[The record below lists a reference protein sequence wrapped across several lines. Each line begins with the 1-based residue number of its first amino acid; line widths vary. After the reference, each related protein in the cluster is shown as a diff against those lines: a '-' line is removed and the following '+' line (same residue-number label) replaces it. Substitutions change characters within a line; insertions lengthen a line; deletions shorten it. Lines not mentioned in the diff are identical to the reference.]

1 MYREREKDEVFP
13 WDFIH
18 AGTTKQY
25 LRREW
30 EKAFD
35 PNSAPVPNCKWGDC
49 QKCGI
54 PGFGDEIKLADDP
67 VRHKAPS
74 RTPEEIKKLVAERR
88 PKKTESFSY
97 KITFKKTGLSRF
109 LPHQN
114 MLSFFER
121 TFLCA
126 GIPVKFS
133 EGFSPK
139 PRISNMGALPLG
151 LETYCEVISVE
162 LLQKLDISP
171 ENLPTL
177 MAQLSTPFPRG
188 MEIVNIE
195 PLKEKLSKHF
205 PKAMVYRH
213 TPESIPAD
221 LMERF
226 NAKALPV
233 VKNHRGQEIDLI
245 LLDYV
250 LPDGTGM
257 DVIQTAKRLGLLA
270 KIVVFS
276 GEAGG
281 AILKQ
286 LMEAGVNGFMS
297 KSISSD
303 EIAVVINSVM
313 QGCDYTDEGLMCVED
328 DLKDD
333 YETMKNLTRREM
345 ELITLCATGLNTKQL
360 AEEMNVTPHSIEN
373 MKSTV
378 FAKVGVKSTN
388 ELILYAFRV
397 GLIC

>member
-1 MYREREKDEVFP
+1 MQKGKIRILLVEDHPLYRVGLHMALSYSGLDCVLKSEAENVAQALD
-13 WDFIH
+13 
-18 AGTTKQY
+18 Y
-25 LRREW
+25 LQQHS
-30 EKAFD
+30 D
-35 PNSAPVPNCKWGDC
+35 
-49 QKCGI
+49 
-54 PGFGDEIKLADDP
+54 
-67 VRHKAPS
+67 
-74 RTPEEIKKLVAERR
+74 
-88 PKKTESFSY
+88 
-97 KITFKKTGLSRF
+97 
-109 LPHQN
+109 
-114 MLSFFER
+114 
-121 TFLCA
+121 
-126 GIPVKFS
+126 
-133 EGFSPK
+133 
-139 PRISNMGALPLG
+139 
-151 LETYCEVISVE
+151 
-162 LLQKLDISP
+162 
-171 ENLPTL
+171 
-177 MAQLSTPFPRG
+177 
-188 MEIVNIE
+188 
-195 PLKEKLSKHF
+195 
-205 PKAMVYRH
+205 
-213 TPESIPAD
+213 
-221 LMERF
+221 
-226 NAKALPV
+226 
-233 VKNHRGQEIDLI
+233 EIDLI

-297 KSISSD
+297 KSISSE

-313 QGCDYTDEGLMCVED
+313 QGCDYTDEGLLCVED

>member
-1 MYREREKDEVFP
+1 MLTPKECVMENKNKIIIVEDQPVCRLGIRMTLDSSGLNHQILDEF
-13 WDFIH
+13 
-18 AGTTKQY
+18 GTASQAIEY
-25 LRREW
+25 L
-30 EKAFD
+30 
-35 PNSAPVPNCKWGDC
+35 
-49 QKCGI
+49 
-54 PGFGDEIKLADDP
+54 
-67 VRHKAPS
+67 
-74 RTPEEIKKLVAERR
+74 
-88 PKKTESFSY
+88 
-97 KITFKKTGLSRF
+97 
-109 LPHQN
+109 
-114 MLSFFER
+114 
-121 TFLCA
+121 
-126 GIPVKFS
+126 
-133 EGFSPK
+133 
-139 PRISNMGALPLG
+139 
-151 LETYCEVISVE
+151 
-162 LLQKLDISP
+162 
-171 ENLPTL
+171 EN
-177 MAQLSTPFPRG
+177 F
-188 MEIVNIE
+188 
-195 PLKEKLSKHF
+195 
-205 PKAMVYRH
+205 
-213 TPESIPAD
+213 
-221 LMERF
+221 
-226 NAKALPV
+226 
-233 VKNHRGQEIDLI
+233 GQEIDLI

-297 KSISSD
+297 KSISSE

-313 QGCDYTDEGLMCVED
+313 QGCDYTDEGLLCVED